1 MELGGPTDVQ
11 SEMVDDPKLLTGDR
25 SQMRFDLAARRHM
38 TLSRCV
44 LEQAFW
50 LSYVFLRKF

>member
-1 MELGGPTDVQ
+1 
-11 SEMVDDPKLLTGDR
+11 MVSDSKLLTDDR
-25 SQMRFDLAARRHM
+25 SQMRFDLAVRRHM

-50 LSYVFLRKF
+50 LSYVFLRMF